1 MRSLSGE
8 KIHSSV
14 KWSNLKL
21 LEKAKTLI
29 LERREQRIPLHLKED
44 GVSCAGL

>member
-44 GVSCAGL
+44 GVSCTGL

>member
-1 MRSLSGE
+1 MVYVISSD
-8 KIHSSV
+8 SV
-14 KWSNLKL
+14 KYTCLRL
-21 LEKAKTLI
+21 VEKAKTLI